1 MTTILI
7 VDDEPGVRD
16 LLRDALEVA
25 GYQTELASNGAEALD
40 LLRRHNCD
48 LCIVD
53 INMPTM
59 DGFEFLAKLREH
71 DTKTPVLM
79 LSARDSPVDV
89 AKGLRYGADDYVR
102 KPFSLEE
109 ILLRITAILRRSN
122 VESTDDLVLSSGPI
136 EMNVDTHE
144 ITVDAEPI
152 TLSATEFRL
161 LEVLLERK
169 DRLVT
174 RELLLREGCD
184 TLFSSKAS
192 ANQQLRR
199 ATDNFIA
206 VLDQSSDR
214 GLLERATFEL
224 ARAREAQNQLP
235 QAIEKYE
242 QVVKEWRDGTFAP
255 LAQQRLDDLKR
266 KSSKVFYDEFAK
278 YDPKPA

>member
-40 LLRRHNCD
+40 LLRRHDCD

-122 VESTDDLVLSSGPI
+122 AETTGDLVLSSGPI

-144 ITVDAEPI
+144 ITVDGEPI

-174 RELLLREGCD
+174 RELLLREVWNIDFDSETSVLD
-184 TLFSSKAS
+184 TYISY
-192 ANQQLRR
+192 LRR
-199 ATDNFIA
+199 KIHH
-206 VLDQSSDR
+206 
-214 GLLERATFEL
+214 
-224 ARAREAQNQLP
+224 
-235 QAIEKYE
+235 
-242 QVVKEWRDGTFAP
+242 DGFAP
-255 LAQQRLDDLKR
+255 ITTVRGVGFKLVTWTPGK
-266 KSSKVFYDEFAK
+266 
-278 YDPKPA
+278 